1 MASTD
6 LVDDEND
13 LETLL
18 AKATNPLYRHPE
30 PESLA
35 AFCDLVEKEHDG
47 PQTAL
52 RLLAHKIQS
61 PQEKES
67 LLALAVLEESV
78 KNCGAKFRSEVGKFR
93 FLNEMIK
100 TVSPKYLGNRT
111 SFRVKK
117 KIVEL
122 MFLWSMELKHE
133 TKIFEA
139 YQMLKRQGVVTED
152 PVHVLQNYEPPPPP
166 PPRAKN
172 AIFEDEEKAQQ
183 LQKLLR
189 SRNPEDLQAAN
200 RLIKNMVR
208 EADRRMEILAKRS
221 TELETVHNNAKVLAD
236 MLIHYKPGET
246 SHEEKDLMKELYDS
260 CERLRPKLFRLAG
273 EMDEKDEGLGDI
285 LKANDELTSV
295 INNYKKAMSITTDS
309 SNDVT
314 ATVSANCVKGEPSLL
329 DLGSPVQER
338 PPPQLGDSSLL
349 DDQLLA
355 LGLNDPPPGDG
366 KHVTS
371 QSADTNS
378 KEVSGS
384 LADLDQIF
392 STSAPK
398 VVSQTPPTVPIL
410 STVPNAASSNS
421 LITGTTAIGTSFAS
435 VVTSNVSSLNTLQP
449 VLASSTSL
457 NSQSNPQQKKPSS
470 TPVSKALEELDA
482 LGQTLLKQSLPSGNI
497 GKVEFPSTPQKIPLS
512 QLKQQMTTPS
522 VSATPQ
528 TAAIGEPSAPLT
540 TSSIISRIAV
550 NEGQSPSLSP
560 AHEVLSLKDLFVPLE
575 TIQPGSLPPL
585 TIHEKN
591 GLTVVIHF
599 GKNIPRSDVTV
610 MVVSTMSKSSS
621 PVKNVSFQAAV
632 PKSMKIKL
640 QPPSATDLPPHNP
653 ILPPAAITQVMLL
666 ANPQKE
672 TVRFK
677 YKVNYTINDKDYTD
691 IGEVDSLLSL
701 R

>member
-1 MASTD
+1 MASTE

-18 AKATNPLYRHPE
+18 AKATNPLYRQPE

-208 EADRRMEILAKRS
+208 EADRRMEVLAKRS

-236 MLIHYKPGET
+236 MLSHYKPGET
-246 SHEEKDLMKELYDS
+246 SHEEKDLMKELFDS

-295 INNYKKAMSITTDS
+295 INNYKKAMSITSES
-309 SNDVT
+309 SNDIT
-314 ATVSANCVKGEPSLL
+314 GTVSANCVKGEPSLL
-329 DLGSPVQER
+329 DLGSPVQEH
-338 PPPQLGDSSLL
+338 PAQPADSSLL

-371 QSADTNS
+371 QTADSNS

-392 STSAPK
+392 STSTPK
-398 VVSQTPPTVPIL
+398 VASQTPTVPVM
-410 STVPNAASSNS
+410 STVPNTASSNS
-421 LITGTTAIGTSFAS
+421 LITGTTVIGTGFAS
-435 VVTSNVSSLNTLQP
+435 AATFSVSSLNTLQP
-449 VLASSTSL
+449 VLAT
-457 NSQSNPQQKKPSS
+457 NSQSNPQQKKPAPS
-470 TPVSKALEELDA
+470 PASKALEELDA
-482 LGQTLLKQSLPSGNI
+482 LGQSLLKQSLPSGNI

-512 QLKQQMTTPS
+512 QLKQQMTTTS
-522 VSATPQ
+522 VSASPQ
-528 TAAIGEPSAPLT
+528 SSTAGEPSAPVT
-540 TSSIISRIAV
+540 TSNVISRTV
-550 NEGQSPSLSP
+550 VSEGQSPSLSP

-585 TIHEKN
+585 TVHEKN

-599 GKNIPRSDVTV
+599 GKNIPRPDTTV

-691 IGEVDSLLSL
+691 IGEVDSLLAS

>member
-1 MASTD
+1 MASTE

-18 AKATNPLYRHPE
+18 AKATNPLYRQPE

-208 EADRRMEILAKRS
+208 EADRRMEVLAKRS

-236 MLIHYKPGET
+236 MLSHYKPGET
-246 SHEEKDLMKELYDS
+246 SHEEKDLMKELFDS

-295 INNYKKAMSITTDS
+295 INNYKKAMSITSES
-309 SNDVT
+309 SNDIT
-314 ATVSANCVKGEPSLL
+314 GTVSANCVKGEPSLL
-329 DLGSPVQER
+329 DLGSPVQEH
-338 PPPQLGDSSLL
+338 PAQPADSSLL

-371 QSADTNS
+371 QTADSNS

-392 STSAPK
+392 STSTPK
-398 VVSQTPPTVPIL
+398 VASQTPTVPVM
-410 STVPNAASSNS
+410 STVPNTASSNS
-421 LITGTTAIGTSFAS
+421 LITGTTVIGTGFAS
-435 VVTSNVSSLNTLQP
+435 AATFSVSSLNTLQP
-449 VLASSTSL
+449 VLAT
-457 NSQSNPQQKKPSS
+457 NSQSNPQQKKPAPS
-470 TPVSKALEELDA
+470 PASKALEELDA
-482 LGQTLLKQSLPSGNI
+482 LGQSLLKQSLPSGNI
-497 GKVEFPSTPQKIPLS
+497 GKIEFPSTPQKIPLS
-512 QLKQQMTTPS
+512 QLKQQMTTTS
-522 VSATPQ
+522 VSASPQ
-528 TAAIGEPSAPLT
+528 SSTAGEPSAPVT
-540 TSSIISRIAV
+540 TSNVISRTV
-550 NEGQSPSLSP
+550 VSEGQSPSLSP

-585 TIHEKN
+585 TVHEKN

-599 GKNIPRSDVTV
+599 GKNIPRPDTTV

-691 IGEVDSLLSL
+691 IGEVDSLLAS